1 MSIDSTWSPIINL
14 QEVGVVLNELW
25 TLYHYWEAQ
34 ELIVTLKFLIG
45 YDPRTGYASV
55 VLAICFPKTLQANRG

>member
-14 QEVGVVLNELW
+14 QEVGVVLDELW

-45 YDPRTGYASV
+45 YDPRTG
-55 VLAICFPKTLQANRG
+55 